1 MIRQANKFDAEAI
14 VQMLKSYREQAPT
27 QFLRDANNRVHIDK
41 LLANIFA
48 GAGFILLAEKDEQ
61 IVGMVIAAQH
71 PNIWNPDVSQVS
83 EIAFWLD
90 EAHRGGK
97 LAHRLLHAYIQQCE
111 EWKQENRIQFFSIS
125 KMNNSPDLSYDKFGF
140 EKLEETW
147 IK

>member
-27 QFLRDANNRVHIDK
+27 QFLRDANNRDHIDK